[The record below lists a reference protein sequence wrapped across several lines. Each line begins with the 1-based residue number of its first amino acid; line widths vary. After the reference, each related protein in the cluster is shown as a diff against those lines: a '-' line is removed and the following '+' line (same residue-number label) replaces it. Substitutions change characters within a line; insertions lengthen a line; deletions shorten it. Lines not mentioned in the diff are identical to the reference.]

1 MPDDTDLELSRPPH
15 DASACVVEF
24 HFSQSALAPYKFE
37 ALRSGAADPLGLR
50 QRAECLTCASSSLI
64 HQEETYGR

>member
-15 DASACVVEF
+15 AASACVVKF
-24 HFSQSALAPYKFE
+24 HFSQPALAPYKFE
-37 ALRSGAADPLGLR
+37 ALRSGAADPMACGSALSARPAHPAL
-50 QRAECLTCASSSLI
+50 LI